1 MGHRHRKHRTIL
13 SGSGDAFM
21 GIWITFKE
29 ERHMKFH
36 FAFAILVV
44 LCAIFCNIAAWEL
57 CVVLGCI
64 ALVFVTEIINTA
76 LENLCDTIEEQNN
89 PHIRNAKDMAA
100 GAVLVCAIVSVF
112 VGLIIFIP
120 KVEGLFV

>member
-1 MGHRHRKHRTIL
+1 MC
-13 SGSGDAFM
+13 
-21 GIWITFKE
+21 
-29 ERHMKFH
+29 KFW
-36 FAFAILVV
+36 V
-44 LCAIFCNIAAWEL
+44 IFDIFFNIAALEW
-57 CVVLGCI
+57 CVCLWCI
-64 ALVFVTEIINTA
+64 ALVFVTEIINTS

-89 PHIRNAKDMAA
+89 PLIRNAKDMAA